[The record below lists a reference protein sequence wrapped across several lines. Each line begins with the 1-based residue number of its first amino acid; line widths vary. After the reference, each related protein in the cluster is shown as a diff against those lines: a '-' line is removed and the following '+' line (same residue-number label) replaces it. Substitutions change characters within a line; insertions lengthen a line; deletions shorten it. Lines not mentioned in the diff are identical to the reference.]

1 MTKAAVV
8 TGGSKGI
15 GYACAERL
23 QQDGH
28 AVVICARNKEGVAEA
43 ASRLQ
48 ANGPAR
54 GVVADV
60 GKAEDCQRVVDTC
73 LEAFGRIDAL
83 VSNAGV
89 YFPVPL
95 LEMSAEDWDATFAIN
110 VRGPMLMGSAAARH
124 MKEQGGGH
132 IVNIS
137 STNGIMAE
145 PEFAHY
151 NASKAAVIS
160 LTKTM
165 ALEWAPY
172 NIQVNSIAPGWILT
186 PLSEPWVADLTDEQ
200 LSQAFPMG
208 RVGMP
213 QEIAEVAAFLCR
225 DGAGYLNGETIKV
238 DGGSL
243 ARHPSL

>member
-1 MTKAAVV
+1 MAKAAVV

-15 GYACAERL
+15 GLACAERL
-23 QQDGH
+23 QRDGH
-28 AVVICARNKEGVAEA
+28 SVLVCARHEDEILEA
-43 ASRLQ
+43 TRRLEV
-48 ANGPAR
+48 NGPAR
-54 GVVADV
+54 GLVADV
-60 GKAEDCQRVVDTC
+60 GDPDDCRRIVDEC
-73 LEAFGRIDAL
+73 VAAFGRIDAL
-83 VSNAGV
+83 VNNAGV

-95 LEMSAEDWDATFAIN
+95 LEMSREDWDSTFAVN
-110 VRGPMLMGSAAARH
+110 VRGPMLAGVAAARY

-151 NASKAAVIS
+151 NASKAALIS

-165 ALEWAPY
+165 AIEWAPY

-200 LSQAFPMG
+200 LKASFPMA
-208 RVGMP
+208 RVGRAE
-213 QEIAEVAAFLCR
+213 EIAEVAAFLCR
-225 DGAGYLNGETIKV
+225 DGAGYLNAETIKV

-243 ARHPSL
+243 AVHPSL

>member
-28 AVVICARNKEGVAEA
+28 AVVICARNKEEVAEA

-60 GKAEDCQRVVDTC
+60 GKVEDCQRVVDAC
-73 LEAFGRIDAL
+73 LETFGRIDAL

-95 LEMSAEDWDATFAIN
+95 LEMSAEDWDGTFAIN
-110 VRGPMLMGSAAARH
+110 VRGPMLMGCAAARH

-165 ALEWAPY
+165 ALEWALH